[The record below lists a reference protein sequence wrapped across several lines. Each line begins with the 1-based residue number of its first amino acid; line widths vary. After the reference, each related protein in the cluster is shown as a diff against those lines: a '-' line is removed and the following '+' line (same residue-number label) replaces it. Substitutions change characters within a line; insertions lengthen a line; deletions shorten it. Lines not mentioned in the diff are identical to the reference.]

1 MKMTE
6 LQDIGT
12 MNYIAYLDALLAAP
26 TDEARSEMLARR
38 EAQRAHLPRQWET
51 MPTFERRPRKSI
63 MDLRPAHL
71 HMVEEHGFEK
81 HGYDR
86 NTLGD
91 YFLANYDRL
100 FGSIRKSKAREV
112 PSDRFR
118 KERIVHRLLDLIEGR
133 RLEYSNERAGLPRYH
148 HLENNRI

>member
-1 MKMTE
+1 MMSLIE
-6 LQDIGT
+6 
-12 MNYIAYLDALLAAP
+12 YVDALIAAP
-26 TDEARSEMLARR
+26 SSESRLEIMARR
-38 EAQRAHLPRQWET
+38 KAEPRQYET
-51 MPTFERRPRKSI
+51 MPTFERGPRKSI

-86 NTLGD
+86 NALGD
-91 YFLANYDRL
+91 YFMANYDKL

-112 PSDRFR
+112 PNDRFR

-133 RLEYSNERAGLPRYH
+133 RQEYKNERAGLPRYH
-148 HLENNRI
+148 HIGNRI